1 MPLAFEPIGIL
12 HTPFRTLDGT
22 PGQGAAVRGAKGAV
36 EVFPEFAEGLKDI
49 ETFSH
54 IILLYRF
61 DRAWEVRLV
70 RPSSRDKLPHGVF
83 ASRHPCRPNG
93 IGMTVARL
101 LERCG
106 NRLEVEGID
115 MLDGTPLLDIKPY
128 IARFDCFPEA
138 NEGWVSNVP
147 AGEGS
152 TIPNPMMQWFRK

>member
-1 MPLAFEPIGIL
+1 MPLAFEPIGII
-12 HTPFRTLDGT
+12 HTPFKNLDGT
-22 PGQGAAVRGAKGAV
+22 PSQGAAARGAKGTV

-70 RPSSRDKLPHGVF
+70 RPGSQDKLPHGVF

-93 IGMTVARL
+93 IGMTVTQL
-101 LERCG
+101 LERSG

-128 IARFDCFPEA
+128 IARFDCFPGA
-138 NEGWVSNVP
+138 NEGWL
-147 AGEGS
+147 G
-152 TIPNPMMQWFRK
+152 K